1 MSKPS
6 TKGAS
11 AFNLSPTDDL
21 NDLRMT
27 EKAMPLYEHVKRF
40 ITETVEPMSEKYH
53 ATSCAPAHPCRA
65 RPRASCSNAT
75 SGRRRSRAWSER
87 PTEPRSKIQSASRG

>member
-1 MSKPS
+1 MSKPP

-27 EKAMPLYEHVKRF
+27 EKAMPLFEHVKRF
-40 ITETVEPMSEKYH
+40 IAQTVEPMSEKYH
-53 ATSCAPAHPCRA
+53 TLFEGRTGADRWTYAPGMLDLLNGAKEQA
-65 RPRASCSNAT
+65 KKEGLWNF
-75 SGRRRSRAWSER
+75 
-87 PTEPRSKIQSASRG
+87 